1 MSTRTAL
8 ITGASAGIGKAMAPL
23 FAREGHDLV
32 LVARGKDRL
41 EALATELQAA
51 HRVTAHVVA
60 ADLTD
65 PAAPFQIF
73 EETQRLGLTID
84 FLVNNAGFGSNGPFL
99 DLSLSREAE
108 MVEVNCAALLKL
120 THFYAGPMR
129 QRGFGRV
136 LNIASTAGFQP
147 GPYMATYYA
156 SKAFVVSFS
165 EALSHELRDTG
176 VTVTCHCPG
185 ATHTEFAAKAGN
197 DKTRLFQR
205 SGVASAD
212 EVAAHAYA
220 AMMRGKPLAIHGALN
235 TLLVQ
240 SLRFSPRAL
249 VRTIAAEVNL
259 PPRRLAGK

>member
-1 MSTRTAL
+1 MSKRTAL

-23 FAREGHDLV
+23 FARDGHDLV

-41 EALATELQAA
+41 EALAAELQAA
-51 HRVTAHVVA
+51 HRVTAHVIA

-73 EETQRLGLTID
+73 EETQRRGLTID

-99 DLSLSREAE
+99 DLSLPREAE

-129 QRGFGRV
+129 ARGFGRV

-165 EALSHELRDTG
+165 EALAHELRDTG

-197 DKTRLFQR
+197 DKSRLFQQP
-205 SGVASAD
+205 GVASA
-212 EVAAHAYA
+212 EAVAAHAYT
-220 AMMRGKPLAIHGALN
+220 AMMRGKALAIHGALN
-235 TLLVQ
+235 ALLVQ